1 MTHVSVV
8 AAAGDLARARVATD
22 ADDGERAALD
32 ANKAIEVK
40 TKVEKPKNVAGAG
53 VLHLRAR

>member
-1 MTHVSVV
+1 M
-8 AAAGDLARARVATD
+8 
-22 ADDGERAALD
+22 D

-40 TKVEKPKNVAGAG
+40 TKVEKPKDVAGAG